1 MRYFLRTIILTLAFV
16 LLPFQA
22 MGQHT
27 IGSHQMTTFPAMMA
41 SSAENPTGTTKG
53 CCDTAVPSQQTP
65 SSCLPFG
72 LPSDF
77 SFDCP
82 SQEDVMTYANRIYQ
96 YTPVL
101 LDLETPPP
109 ML

>member
-1 MRYFLRTIILTLAFV
+1 MRYFLRTTIMMLAFV

-22 MGQHT
+22 MGSHT
-27 IGSHQMTTFPAMMA
+27 IGSHEMSTFPALM
-41 SSAENPTGTTKG
+41 SSNADNPAGTTHG
-53 CCDTAVPSQQTP
+53 CCDTAVPSQQAP

-77 SFDCP
+77 SIDCP
-82 SQEDVMTYANRIYQ
+82 SQEDVMTYAGRIYQ

-101 LDLETPPP
+101 LELETPPP

>member
-1 MRYFLRTIILTLAFV
+1 MRYFLRTIILIVSFA

-22 MGQHT
+22 MGSHT
-27 IGSHQMTTFPAMMA
+27 IGSHQMKAFSAMMA

-53 CCDTAVPSQQTP
+53 CCDTVVPSQTP

-77 SFDCP
+77 SIDCP
-82 SQEDVMTYANRIYQ
+82 SQEDVMTYADGTYQ
-96 YTPVL
+96 YTPIL
-101 LDLETPPP
+101 LELDTPPP
-109 ML
+109 VL